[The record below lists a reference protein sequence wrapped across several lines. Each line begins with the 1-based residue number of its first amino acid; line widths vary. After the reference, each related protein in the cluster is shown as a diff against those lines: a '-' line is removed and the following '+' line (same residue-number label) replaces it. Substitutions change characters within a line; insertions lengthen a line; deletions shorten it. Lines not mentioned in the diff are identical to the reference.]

1 MRIKSAADISQLG
14 PSAKKQIEAVLKEQ
28 GGFNNKRRAS
38 NEEELVKKD
47 KKLKVE
53 PFGSD
58 SVASN
63 SAAKKKKKPSRVMKT
78 AEGLNYCKWPST
90 DPFVSVY
97 QMLERKFGR
106 FDEGGLLL
114 TEMIIDGGDC
124 NWRFDM
130 VLLPELKE
138 MEIKQLDGRAKR
150 VLVGAPLVTIEA
162 DGFGFHRSKSAF
174 QNDRLKQ
181 THALKNGF
189 TVKRVTTDDVRSRFD
204 SIGRDVDEI
213 RGNLCIY
220 PNNYK
225 VRRKG
230 KTQYVFS
237 WIKGSASHG

>member
-1 MRIKSAADISQLG
+1 MRIKSAVDISQLG
-14 PSAKKQIEAVLKEQ
+14 PSAKKQIEDVLKEQ

-38 NEEELVKKD
+38 SEKDLVKKS

-53 PFGSD
+53 PDGSD
-58 SVASN
+58 SVASK
-63 SAAKKKKKPSRVMKT
+63 STAKKKKKPSRVMKT
-78 AEGLNYCKWPST
+78 TEGLNYCKWPST

-106 FDEGGLLL
+106 FDDGGLLL
-114 TEMIIDGGDC
+114 TEMIIEGGDC

-130 VLLPELKE
+130 VILPELEE
-138 MEIKQLDGRAKR
+138 MEIKHFDGRTKNA
-150 VLVGAPLVTIEA
+150 LVGAPLVTIEA

-174 QNDRLKQ
+174 QNDRSKQ

-189 TVKRVTTDDVRSRFD
+189 TVKRVTTDDVRSRFG

-213 RGNLCIY
+213 RENLCIY
-220 PNNYK
+220 RNDYK
-225 VRRKG
+225 IRRKG

-237 WIKGSASHG
+237 WVQGNTNHG